1 MTTKSRMQLIRKMV
15 FENRNVSLRV
25 IPWPKVTEVVIRRL
39 KPERKIIA
47 SVCFNHM
54 DDFAW
59 FIALFPPCLIVV
71 CP

>member
-1 MTTKSRMQLIRKMV
+1 MRLIRKMV

-47 SVCFNHM
+47 SVCFDDM

-59 FIALFPPCLIVV
+59 FIALFPSCVIVV